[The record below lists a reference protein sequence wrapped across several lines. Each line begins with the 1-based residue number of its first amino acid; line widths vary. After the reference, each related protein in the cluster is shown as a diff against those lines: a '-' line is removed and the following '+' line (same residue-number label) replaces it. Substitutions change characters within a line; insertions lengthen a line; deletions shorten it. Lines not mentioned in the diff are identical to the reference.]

1 METHLHHADPAANP
15 GIDLLQSQL
24 EIGNF
29 LRTLREI
36 NKIEQ
41 DIIINGPSDLKT
53 LTQLGL
59 IRELDLLRDSLLSP
73 ILGLE
78 NLYSKKISNGV

>member
-1 METHLHHADPAANP
+1 MDVATAAAVETHLHHADPAANP

-53 LTQLGL
+53 LTQFFCCQK
-59 IRELDLLRDSLLSP
+59 LLVFQ
-73 ILGLE
+73 I
-78 NLYSKKISNGV
+78 